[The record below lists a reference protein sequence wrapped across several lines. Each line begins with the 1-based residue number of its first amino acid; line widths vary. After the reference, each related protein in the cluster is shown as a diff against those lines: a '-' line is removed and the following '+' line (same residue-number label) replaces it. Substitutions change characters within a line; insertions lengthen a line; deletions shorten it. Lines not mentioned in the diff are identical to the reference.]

1 MSEFYL
7 SGNPWQRK
15 AYAALS
21 EYLEKK
27 GIREFGVSGSGNRF

>member
-27 GIREFGVSGSGNRF
+27 EEINILLWYY